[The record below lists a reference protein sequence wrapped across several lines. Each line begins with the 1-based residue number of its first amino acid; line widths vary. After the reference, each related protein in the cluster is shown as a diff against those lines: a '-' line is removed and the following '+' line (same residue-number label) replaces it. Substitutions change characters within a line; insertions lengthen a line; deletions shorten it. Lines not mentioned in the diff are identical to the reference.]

1 MVRYVRLTNTGRLV
15 LDRYQ
20 SGVNQHL
27 CWGAA
32 NGSTMTA
39 FWPDLP
45 EFDDGFLGK
54 TKRGSVARR
63 GAFKKC

>member
-15 LDRYQ
+15 LDRYR
-20 SGVNQHL
+20 SVVNQYL
-27 CWGAA
+27 CRSAA

-45 EFDDGFLGK
+45 EFFEHTLPFTVFDARGDG
-54 TKRGSVARR
+54 TPARS
-63 GAFKKC
+63 F

>member
-15 LDRYQ
+15 LDRYR
-20 SGVNQHL
+20 SGLNQHL
-27 CWGAA
+27 CRSAA

-45 EFDDGFLGK
+45 EFDDGLPGEDK
-54 TKRGSVARR
+54 KGVWRAARS
-63 GAFKKC
+63 F